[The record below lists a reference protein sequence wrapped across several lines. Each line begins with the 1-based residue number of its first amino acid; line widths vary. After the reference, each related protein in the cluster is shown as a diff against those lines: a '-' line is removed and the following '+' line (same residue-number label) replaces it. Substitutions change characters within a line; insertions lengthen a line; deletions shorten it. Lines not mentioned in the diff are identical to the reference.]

1 MMCLRPLRFGN
12 ACMQVSAAV
21 LVELPGKAV
30 SHEASTRTAL
40 AVIAPDAELTVL
52 QLRQSD

>member
-1 MMCLRPLRFGN
+1 
-12 ACMQVSAAV
+12 MQVSAAV